1 MYFLGSFR
9 RLQDAVNM
17 VPSQLDNYTRKCYR
31 DGCDG
36 TISVTK
42 ELGQHLFIEI
52 NIDTWK
58 KLESL
63 KCLITDIPEN
73 IQVNNT
79 EYVD

>member
-1 MYFLGSFR
+1 MFFLGSFK

-17 VPSQLDNYTRKCYR
+17 VPSQLDHYTRKCYR

-36 TISVTK
+36 TITVTK

-52 NIDTWK
+52 NIDTFK
-58 KLESL
+58 QLEGL

-73 IQVNNT
+73 IQVNNA
-79 EYVD
+79 E